1 MKRPEKHLQFIV
13 NEIFKRHVG
22 AVRTKTRGMGED
34 YRTALTDETIDVCE
48 GVWGVFGG
56 RARLTKAIG
65 NCIGDSFK
73 CRQEVLRVC
82 VRHVCLITSKNEI
95 STFSH
100 IYHH

>member
-48 GVWGVFGG
+48 GVWGKGK
-56 RARLTKAIG
+56 TDKS
-65 NCIGDSFK
+65 N
-73 CRQEVLRVC
+73 RQLHR
-82 VRHVCLITSKNEI
+82 
-95 STFSH
+95 
-100 IYHH
+100 